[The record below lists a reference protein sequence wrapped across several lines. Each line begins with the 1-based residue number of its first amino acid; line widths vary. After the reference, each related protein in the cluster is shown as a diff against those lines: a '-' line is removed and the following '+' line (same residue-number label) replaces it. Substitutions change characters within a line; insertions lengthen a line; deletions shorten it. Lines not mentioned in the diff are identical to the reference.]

1 MKEFQLLRYLS
12 KGKFIILIIALVGAV
27 WVYFYANSQQVYT
40 ATTVIRYANEAI
52 SDGLTPNGS
61 KLDVSEIYSS
71 TVIKGAIED
80 LGLNCSVDEVR
91 SRVKVKAI
99 ISEEEEQKK
108 ETAISKG
115 EEYSYFPTDYI
126 ITYEAGPDKSMNYAG
141 NMLDAIIKNYYS
153 FYSERYI
160 DQLILPNNVANISSN
175 DYDYIESVEIIEE
188 SVKDI
193 DNYLLQKKASYPDFR
208 ASATGYTFTDLENIY
223 KYIINNKVPNLYAG
237 IFQGKYTKDND
248 LLLKKQQ
255 NRMDNLEI
263 DIANNTQKS
272 EKLKNLIDNY
282 KEKSI
287 NSTEHALQDN
297 TNDSTGSSIIMDVD
311 GYERGLNVVTT
322 YDDLIQEY
330 VRINQSIKNDEI
342 DQKHVTYIQ
351 SVFTDNEKNQVL
363 NDDIEKSIEEL
374 VEMLNTEYSVV
385 QASAKELNEYI
396 GASYLNILNSIVTS
410 QKVSIKLYTT
420 LALVFFLFFGCVGA
434 VVIGRLR
441 DLIQYILYTDKTT
454 KLPNRQMC
462 DAQINSLSEQELGE
476 QFTCLVI
483 NLDNLADLNET
494 LGRSAGDTLLSGFGE
509 IVKSISKDYG
519 FIGYNRGGMFLG
531 LFKQCPAHKT
541 EMYLQML
548 EKNVE
553 KYNQKQ
559 IEIQAQ
565 YSTAYCNSTDDH
577 TYDVRLLIHQTFNKI
592 NQKSG

>member
-1 MKEFQLLRYLS
+1 M
-12 KGKFIILIIALVGAV
+12 
-27 WVYFYANSQQVYT
+27 
-40 ATTVIRYANEAI
+40 
-52 SDGLTPNGS
+52 TPNGS

-71 TVIKGAIED
+71 TVVKGAIED

-91 SRVKVKAI
+91 SKVKVTAI

-115 EEYSYFPTDYI
+115 EPYSYFPTDYI

-175 DYDYIESVEIIEE
+175 DYDYIESVEIIQD

-193 DNYLLQKKASYPDFR
+193 DDYLLQKKASYPDFR

-255 NRMDNLEI
+255 NKIDNLDI
-263 DIANNTQKS
+263 DIKNNTQKS
-272 EKLKNLIDNY
+272 VKLKSLIDNY
-282 KEKSI
+282 KDKSI
-287 NSTEHALQDN
+287 NSTKHALQDN
-297 TNDSTGSSIIMDVD
+297 SNDSTGSSIIMDVD
-311 GYERGLNVVTT
+311 GYDRGLDVVTT

-342 DQKHVTYIQ
+342 EKKHVAYIQ
-351 SVFTDNEKNQVL
+351 SVFSDNKKNQVL
-363 NDDIEKSIEEL
+363 NQDIEKSIEEL
-374 VEMLNTEYSVV
+374 VDMLNTEYSVV

-396 GASYLNILNSIVTS
+396 GASYLNILNSVVTS
-410 QKVSIKLYTT
+410 QKVSIKLYTM

-434 VVIGRLR
+434 VVVGRLR

-476 QFTCLVI
+476 QFTCIII

-494 LGRSAGDTLLSGFGE
+494 LGRTAGDTLLSGFGE

-519 FIGYNRGGMFLG
+519 FIGYNRGGVFLG
-531 LFKQCPAHKT
+531 LFKQCPANKT
-541 EMYLQML
+541 ELFLHML

-559 IEIQAQ
+559 IEIQAK
-565 YSTAYCNSTDDH
+565 YSTAFCNSTEEG
-577 TYDVRLLIHQTFNKI
+577 TYDVRTLIHQTFNKL
-592 NQKSG
+592 NQKSN

>member
-1 MKEFQLLRYLS
+1 M
-12 KGKFIILIIALVGAV
+12 IIALVGAV

-40 ATTVIRYANEAI
+40 ATTVIRYANDAI
-52 SDGLTPNGS
+52 SEGMTPNGS

-91 SRVKVKAI
+91 SKVKVTAI

-115 EEYSYFPTDYI
+115 EPYSYFPTDYI
-126 ITYEAGPDKSMNYAG
+126 ITYEAGPEKSMNFAG

-153 FYSERYI
+153 FYSERYV

-175 DYDYIESVEIIEE
+175 DYDYIESVEIIQQ

-193 DNYLLQKKASYPDFR
+193 DDYLLQKKSSYPDFR
-208 ASATGYTFTDLENIY
+208 ASATGYTFSDLENIY

-255 NRMDNLEI
+255 HKIDNLEI
-263 DIANNTQKS
+263 DIKNNTQKS
-272 EKLKNLIDNY
+272 ERLKSLIDNY
-282 KEKSI
+282 KDKSV
-287 NSTEHALQDN
+287 NSTKHALQDN
-297 TNDSTGSSIIMDVD
+297 SNDSSGSSIIMDVD
-311 GYERGLNVVTT
+311 GYDRGLDVITT

-342 DQKHVTYIQ
+342 DKKHVTYIQ
-351 SVFTDNEKNQVL
+351 SVFSDNKKNQVL
-363 NDDIEKSIEEL
+363 NQDIEKSIEDL
-374 VEMLNTEYSVV
+374 VDMLNTEYSVV
-385 QASAKELNEYI
+385 QATAKELNEYI
-396 GASYLNILNSIVTS
+396 GASYLNILNSVVTS

-476 QFTCLVI
+476 QFTCIII

-494 LGRSAGDTLLSGFGE
+494 LGRTAGDTLLSGFGE

-519 FIGYNRGGMFLG
+519 FIGYNRGGVFLG
-531 LFKQCPAHKT
+531 LFKQCPANKT
-541 EMYLQML
+541 ELFLHML

-559 IEIQAQ
+559 IEIQAK
-565 YSTAYCNSTDDH
+565 YSVAFCNSTEES
-577 TYDVRLLIHQTFNKI
+577 TYDVRTLIHKTFNKL
-592 NQKSG
+592 NQKSN